1 MEARLMDFVSKNLNS
16 IMGNIKHFAKEGLES
31 LEKLKEGPENLNK
44 SFEKL
49 EQTMKGRG
57 GITGFAAKFAG
68 LSLLFRGVEESL
80 HKVFESALRSSP
92 ELEESVEK
100 VKGKVNQ
107 LVTEVGQKLVP
118 VFITVFDFLLKNWE
132 KVRFAI
138 NVVVAATKDL
148 FNLFVMG
155 LQTITL
161 GFKGFILGVTAA
173 LNKLGIVKDATFQKM
188 VKDTEEYKEKV
199 LESAEALKVFGNTRD
214 TVSKGVAGQGKA
226 PKANI
231 DIFNKN
237 EKKDAEELVAFR
249 LKIEKQNEELT
260 AKMHEEGRAKDLAES
275 AAKFENLKLDMEKD
289 KNFKKLTALEV
300 FDAETNIAVASRQE
314 QLNINKKYDDAEKA
328 YRDKTLKDM
337 AALRADTMG
346 TKTITE
352 QYDRELEASKV
363 KFEGLKQ
370 QYLDD
375 KNFQIMSK
383 KDQETIITDIEAAAS
398 ADRQKILEAE
408 NKARLEKAA
417 EVMGKVSQSYKVL
430 GDIVTTFATG
440 SEQDVQKSADK
451 QTKVVDNQ
459 FKHGLI
465 TQEQAEAKKQK
476 ILNDA
481 EKKNKERA
489 EIAKQVAVGLAIIN
503 IAQGVTKALAM
514 YDFFG
519 AALIGITGGL
529 EIAKIEAQEFREG
542 GLITGKN
549 RLFTTNEDG
558 KPEFMLNAQT
568 VARVGVDNL
577 NRLNQGGDMSGGG
590 SSSGTMII
598 NNHFSPTTNM
608 NGSSNPKS
616 NFEQVLEQHSDVFF
630 NWMEDKMKKGYGK
643 GIRGK

>member
-1 MEARLMDFVSKNLNS
+1 MD
-16 IMGNIKHFAKEGLES
+16 M
-31 LEKLKEGPENLNK
+31 
-44 SFEKL
+44 
-49 EQTMKGRG
+49 
-57 GITGFAAKFAG
+57 
-68 LSLLFRGVEESL
+68 
-80 HKVFESALRSSP
+80 
-92 ELEESVEK
+92 
-100 VKGKVNQ
+100 
-107 LVTEVGQKLVP
+107 
-118 VFITVFDFLLKNWE
+118 
-132 KVRFAI
+132 
-138 NVVVAATKDL
+138 
-148 FNLFVMG
+148 
-155 LQTITL
+155 
-161 GFKGFILGVTAA
+161 
-173 LNKLGIVKDATFQKM
+173 
-188 VKDTEEYKEKV
+188 
-199 LESAEALKVFGNTRD
+199 
-214 TVSKGVAGQGKA
+214 VSKGVAGQGKA

-237 EKKDAEELVAFR
+237 EKKDAEELAAFR
-249 LKIEKQNEELT
+249 LKIEKQNEELI
-260 AKMHEEGRAKDLAES
+260 AKMHEEGRVKDLAES
-275 AAKFENLKLDMEKD
+275 AAKYENLKLDMEKD
-289 KNFKKLTALEV
+289 KNFKKLTAMEV

-337 AALRADTMG
+337 DALKAETMG

-352 QYDRELEASKV
+352 QFDRELQASKV
-363 KFEGLKQ
+363 KFDGLKQ

-375 KNFQIMSK
+375 KNFQILSK
-383 KDQETIITDIEAAAS
+383 KDQETILTDIEASAS

-440 SEQDVQKSADK
+440 SEQDVQKSADR
-451 QTKVVDNQ
+451 QTKAVDNQ

-465 TQEQAEAKKQK
+465 TQEQSEAKKQK

-481 EKKNKERA
+481 EKQNKERA
-489 EIAKQVAVGLAIIN
+489 EIAKQVSVGLAIIN
-503 IAQGVTKALAM
+503 IAQGITKALATG
-514 YDFFG
+514 DFFG

-542 GLITGKN
+542 GLITGRN

-577 NRLNQGGDMSGGG
+577 NRLNQGGGMGD

-598 NNHFSPTTNM
+598 NNHFSPSTTV

-643 GIRGK
+643 GIR